1 MDAAVRG
8 VSSEAS
14 EPTTVPYDDSSEV
27 AVSVH
32 SDEHTQGPE
41 QPDSQ
46 SAQASHETTN
56 KPEHEVEQP
65 VELDSA
71 GNDEVVSSLLVEY
84 KELLMKVAKEQS
96 DLTFLKSLKL
106 LEGADT
112 VVLNTR
118 KTELK
123 GVFNEVLESM
133 IAHPPAD
140 EQDIPSDDSGSQRVQ
155 LSV

>member
-1 MDAAVRG
+1 MDAAVHG

-14 EPTTVPYDDSSEV
+14 EPTNFPRDDSIEV

-32 SDEHTQGPE
+32 PDEHTQGPE

-65 VELDSA
+65 EKLDSA
-71 GNDEVVSSLLVEY
+71 GNAEVVSSLLIEY
-84 KELLMKVAKEQS
+84 KEMLMKVAKEQS
-96 DLTFLKSLKL
+96 ELTFSKSLKL
-106 LEGADT
+106 LEGADP
-112 VVLNTR
+112 VVLSTR

-133 IAHPPAD
+133 IAHPTAD
-140 EQDIPSDDSGSQRVQ
+140 EPDIPSDDSGSQHVQ
-155 LSV
+155 LSE